1 MTTDTVLPLAVTDYF
16 TRMDAAD
23 TVGIIDLFTPDAV
36 VTDDGRSHHGHHE
49 ITRWLDTAASEYTF
63 TSTRLSSHTRGDTVT
78 VTTRLEGD
86 FPGGVV
92 DLRNIFTL
100 TTGGQISNL
109 LITV

>member
-1 MTTDTVLPLAVTDYF
+1 MTPTNTLPATITDYF
-16 TRMDAAD
+16 TRMDGAD
-23 TVGIIDLFTPDAV
+23 KAGIIDLFTPAAV
-36 VTDDGRSHHGHHE
+36 VTDDGRSYRGQDE
-49 ITRWLDTAASEYTF
+49 IARWLGTAASEYTV
-63 TSTRLSSHTRGDTVT
+63 TTTRLSTESLGDTIT

-100 TTGGQISNL
+100 DASGLISSL